1 MQPAFITV
9 LQKHLEQALASLPL
23 VRQNETVRPP
33 RIFIGDLPVKQTE
46 RDDIPCVLLMP
57 VSGYQ
62 QGGEAGISVG
72 LICCVYNNEEGDR
85 EGAEMDIALLLSAVT
100 QALMPCVTAPLAS
113 RYRLVPDPRT
123 GFLLPWEKSDTQ
135 PRPFMQATLLSIW
148 RMKGL
153 EQQPVA

>member
-1 MQPAFITV
+1 MQSAFLTV
-9 LQKHLEQALASLPL
+9 LKKHLEQALKPLLL
-23 VRQNETVRPP
+23 VRQGDTVRPT

-62 QGGEAGISVG
+62 QSGEACISVG

-85 EGAEMDIALLLSAVT
+85 EGAEMDIALLLSTVT
-100 QALMPCVTAPLAS
+100 QALMPCVTAPLEH
-113 RYRLVPDPRT
+113 RYRLVPDSRT

-135 PRPFMQATLLSIW
+135 PRPFMQATLLSHW

-153 EQQPVA
+153 E